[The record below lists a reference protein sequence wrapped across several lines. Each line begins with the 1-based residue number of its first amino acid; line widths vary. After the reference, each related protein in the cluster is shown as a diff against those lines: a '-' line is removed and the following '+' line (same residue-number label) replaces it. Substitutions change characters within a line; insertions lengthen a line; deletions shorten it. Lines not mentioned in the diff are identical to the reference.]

1 MPDGYPVLTGRLVG
15 PNADKVS
22 SLTEAELIEMAV
34 ASLAEIFRST
44 CGPHQEGA
52 YRVASDPLG
61 QRSVHARCLFL
72 RHAQNTRSTVGA
84 EETER

>member
-1 MPDGYPVLTGRLVG
+1 MPDGYPVLTGWLAG
-15 PNADKVS
+15 PKADKVS

-61 QRSVHARCLFL
+61 QRSVHARCLLL
-72 RHAQNTRSTVGA
+72 RHAQNTKHSRC
-84 EETER
+84 